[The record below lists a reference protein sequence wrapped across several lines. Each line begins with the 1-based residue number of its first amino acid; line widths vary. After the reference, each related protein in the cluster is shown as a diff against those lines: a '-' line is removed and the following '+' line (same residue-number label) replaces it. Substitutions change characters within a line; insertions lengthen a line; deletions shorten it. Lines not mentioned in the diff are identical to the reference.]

1 MRYLSNLIAQNLKNK
16 FYTIY
21 HIAKLYLQKKII
33 LPGGIILTIDEQLKN
48 IKRIH
53 FMGIGG
59 SGMCPLAEILIAGG
73 YTLTGSDNNPGDN
86 IDKLRALGAEII
98 MEQRAENIDYFKPEM
113 IVYTAALLPDN
124 PELVA
129 AKASGIPTYERAQL
143 FGAVTRMF
151 GNCIG
156 VCGTHGKTTTTSL
169 LSQILL
175 EAEKDPT
182 LVIGGRLPVID
193 SHGRAGK
200 SDTMV
205 CEACEFK
212 DTFLELSPD
221 TAIILNIDN
230 DHMEYFGTI
239 DNSIRSFTKFADMT
253 TKLIVYNGDDGN
265 TVKAIEQ
272 MSDKAGKKFITFGFD
287 HSNDFSADNITY
299 NRGAFPEFDILRNG
313 EKIGHVALGVPG
325 KHNITNSL
333 SAIAVALENGVTI
346 EQIEEIVPNFKGAGR
361 RFEIIGEFDGITI
374 ADDYA
379 HHPTEL
385 TATLEAVMKMG
396 YRKVWA
402 VFQPFTYSRTKM
414 HMDAFAKALQIPD
427 YAVMTEI
434 MGSREVN
441 TDGVYTSQLAEKIPG
456 SVWFNTFDEVVDY
469 VMNHAQSGD
478 LIITLGCGDIYKA
491 AKQMAK
497 LYKENK

>member
-1 MRYLSNLIAQNLKNK
+1 MN
-16 FYTIY
+16 
-21 HIAKLYLQKKII
+21 
-33 LPGGIILTIDEQLKN
+33 IDELLKSV
-48 IKRIH
+48 KRIH

-59 SGMCPLAEILIAGG
+59 SGMCPLAEILIANG

-86 IDKLRALGAEII
+86 IDKLRDLGAEIV
-98 MEQRAENIDYFKPEM
+98 MKQCAENIDLFKPEM

-129 AKASGIPTYERAQL
+129 AKASGIPVFERSVL

-151 GNCIG
+151 ENCIG

-182 LVIGGRLPVID
+182 LVIGGRLPIID
-193 SHGRAGK
+193 SHGRSGK
-200 SDTMV
+200 SETMV

-221 TAIILNIDN
+221 TCIILNIDN
-230 DHMEYFGTI
+230 DHMEYFKTI
-239 DNSIRSFTKFADMT
+239 ENSIRSFTKFADMT
-253 TKLIVYNGDDGN
+253 TNLVVYNGDDEN
-265 TVKAIEQ
+265 TVKAIANMTSKE
-272 MSDKAGKKFITFGFD
+272 GKKFITFGFD
-287 HSNDFSADNITY
+287 PKNDFSPANITY
-299 NRGAFPEFDILRNG
+299 NRGAFPEFDVVRNG
-313 EKIGHVALGVPG
+313 DVIGHVVLSIPG
-325 KHNITNSL
+325 RHNIANAL
-333 SAIAVALENGVTI
+333 SVIAVALENGVAMADI
-346 EQIEEIVPNFKGAGR
+346 EKIVPRFKGAGR
-361 RFEIIGEFDGITI
+361 RFEVLGEWNGITI

-385 TATLEAVMKMG
+385 NAILDAVMKMG

-414 HMDAFAKALQIPD
+414 HMDAFAKALQKAD

-456 SVWFNTFDEVVDY
+456 SVWFNTFDEVVKY
-469 VMNHAQSGD
+469 VTDNAKSGD

-491 AKQMAK
+491 AKKMAE
-497 LYKENK
+497 LYAENR